1 MFKNERKVIRMTNKP
16 ITISML
22 KRMCEREIAKGNGSK
37 SIMIS
42 NDDEGNGFHYLW
54 YSFTSAKEIVDE
66 EKKYGF
72 SDLLDDIDEKIAK
85 VEDTIILG

>member
-1 MFKNERKVIRMTNKP
+1 MANKP
-16 ITISML
+16 INVATL
-22 KRMCEREIAKGNGSK
+22 KKLCEKEIARGNALK
-37 SIMIS
+37 YIMLS

-54 YSFTSAKEIVDE
+54 YSFTNAKDIVDE

-72 SDLLDDIDEKIAK
+72 SDMLDNIDESIAK